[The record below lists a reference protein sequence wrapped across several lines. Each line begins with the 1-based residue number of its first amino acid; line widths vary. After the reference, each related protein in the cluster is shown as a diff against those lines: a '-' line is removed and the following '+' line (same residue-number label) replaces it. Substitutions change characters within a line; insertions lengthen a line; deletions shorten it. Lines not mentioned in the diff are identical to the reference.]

1 MNTDK
6 PTCNNWMQCILF
18 LLSPLFIVLSCKSTK
33 DDYYNT
39 WVERSETEIFNTL
52 NKNKLDFEYAEIKGS
67 VSYKGPDLSGS
78 GSILIRMKNDSV
90 VWFVIKK
97 LGIEAIR
104 GQIRP
109 DSFFVL
115 NRIEK
120 TIEKGTLTRFN
131 SILPNTNSISD
142 YQNLLLGIINFD
154 RNRVQSIY
162 RDMNNYCLIV
172 EDAEKKSN
180 YCLSSADL
188 KLRNVQMSTYDTD
201 IRINFG
207 KYKSFKKGITAPSL
221 TLIEQINELG
231 ENSFTEIV
239 IKEISFTNSLQMP
252 FSIPRHY
259 QDASE

>member
-1 MNTDK
+1 MNADK
-6 PTCNNWMQCILF
+6 PTSNRRRCILF
-18 LLSPLFIVLSCKSTK
+18 LLFSIFIVLSCKSAK
-33 DDYYNT
+33 DNYYNI

-52 NKNKLDFEYAEIKGS
+52 NKNKLDFEYAEIKGT
-67 VSYKGPDLSGS
+67 VSYKGSDLSGS

-120 TIEKGTLTRFN
+120 TIEKGTITRFN
-131 SILPNTNSISD
+131 SILPITNSISD
-142 YQNLLLGIINFD
+142 YQNLLLGSIKFD
-154 RNRVQSIY
+154 RNRVQRIY
-162 RDMNNYCLIV
+162 RDMNNYCLKV
-172 EDAEKKSN
+172 EDAEKGSI

-188 KLRNVQMSTYDTD
+188 RLRNVQLSTHDTD
-201 IRINFG
+201 IRINFS
-207 KYKSFKKGITAPSL
+207 KYKSFKKGITVPSL
-221 TLIEQINELG
+221 TSIEQTNELG
-231 ENSFTEIV
+231 ENSFTEII
-239 IKEISFTNSLQMP
+239 IKDIRFTNNLLMP

-259 QDASE
+259 EDASE